1 MGIIETT
8 MLYITRT
15 FDALLEKVWKAW
27 NDPEIIKQW
36 WGPKDFTAPTVKINF
51 TVGGSNLYSMRSPEG
66 QVIWST
72 GIYKEIV
79 PLKRIVSTDSFA
91 DAEGNV
97 VPASHYGMS
106 GDWPLELIVTV
117 TLKEKDGRT
126 RLTLQHTGF
135 PDHQNMSMA
144 QARLE

>member
-106 GDWPLELIVTV
+106 GDWTLELIVTV